1 MLYRFPKACVFAPRN
16 GDMDTPRIIQM
27 GLSILP
33 ALADCTWML
42 PLNILVTG
50 WILWTLHHLLCGY
63 LFPYSWSHTDLGGHS
78 CGHTDVNEKTPAL
91 TSCGVGSLGL
101 ELVWTLPGSQS
112 QVQTPGVTDWDVSS
126 PELSGWGVQRM
137 VIFKDM

>member
-1 MLYRFPKACVFAPRN
+1 M
-16 GDMDTPRIIQM
+16 
-27 GLSILP
+27 
-33 ALADCTWML
+33 
-42 PLNILVTG
+42 VTG
-50 WILWTLHHLLCGY
+50 VDTLTLHHLLCGY
-63 LFPYSWSHTDLGGHS
+63 FCFTFLESHRLGCGHS

-126 PELSGWGVQRM
+126 PELSGWGCAQRM
-137 VIFKDM
+137 VIF